1 MQALNIWGL
10 PAPGPSLVFRN
21 RDASMAERPS
31 IPQAGAG
38 MTPKA
43 PTAPQV
49 RLWTRGGEAF
59 GLWQHLRRVRC
70 PKGPAIT
77 LFLGIG
83 ASA

>member
-1 MQALNIWGL
+1 
-10 PAPGPSLVFRN
+10 
-21 RDASMAERPS
+21 MAERPS

-49 RLWTRGGEAF
+49 RLWTRGRGSAF
-59 GLWQHLRRVRC
+59 GLLRHLRRARC